1 VTDQVLLRAENISK
15 GFPGVQALNEVSFEV
30 YEGEVHG
37 LVGENG
43 AGKTTLVHVLSGA
56 HQRDSGHIYYGG
68 AEVELRNPHE
78 AARLGIAVVHQE
90 AALAPNLSVADNIFL
105 GHIPASGV
113 GFIRQEQ
120 MDDEARR
127 LLASLGI
134 EMDVRQNVEY
144 LTSSEQ
150 QLVEIAKALSYRARL
165 VMMDEPN
172 SSLAAMETERLFET
186 IERLRKEGMA
196 IVFVSHRLNEVFHI
210 CDRITILRD
219 GRRIAT
225 VDTDA
230 TSIEAV
236 IQMMVGREMRVQ
248 PRARGTV
255 SGEPILEVEGLERGE
270 DVNGVSF
277 TLHEGEILG
286 FAGLV
291 GAGRTAMAMTL
302 FGALAATAGEVSI
315 DGERVHISSPMD
327 AVEQGIGFVP
337 EDKKL
342 QGLFLNM
349 AVRENVSMAILPE
362 LARAGFLDQAKER
375 AVVSEYVDR
384 LAIQTP
390 SIEQTVANLSGGNQ
404 QKVVMSRWLAMR
416 PKVLILDE
424 PTQGID
430 VGAKA
435 EIHDLISDLA
445 AQGMGII
452 LISSELPELLAL
464 SDRLLVMKEG
474 RIVGEYP
481 WTEALSEDIMRSAL
495 QGAVPVDEA

>member
-1 VTDQVLLRAENISK
+1 VTDRVLLRAENIRK
-15 GFPGVQALNEVSFEV
+15 GFPGVQALDQVSFEV

-56 HQRDSGHIYYGG
+56 HKRDEGHIYYGG
-68 AEVELRNPHE
+68 VDVDLRDPHE
-78 AARLGIAVVHQE
+78 AAQLGIAVVHQE
-90 AALAPNLSVADNIFL
+90 AALAPTLSVADNIFL
-105 GHIPASGV
+105 GHLPSSRL
-113 GFIRQEQ
+113 GFVRQEEMQ
-120 MDDEARR
+120 DQARK
-127 LLASLGI
+127 LLESLGI
-134 EMDVRQNVEY
+134 EMDVQQDVER

-186 IERLRKEGMA
+186 IERLRREGMA

-210 CDRITILRD
+210 CDRITVLRD

-225 VDTDA
+225 VDKEA

-236 IQMMVGREMRVQ
+236 IQMMVGREMRVL
-248 PRARGTV
+248 PRDRGHVKGEPVLEARGLEHA
-255 SGEPILEVEGLERGE
+255 GE
-270 DVNGVSF
+270 VNGINF
-277 TLHEGEILG
+277 TLHAGEILG

-302 FGALAATAGEVSI
+302 FGALAPTAGDVFI
-315 DGERVHISSPMD
+315 DGKRTRISSPRD
-327 AVEQGIGFVP
+327 AVQRGVGFVP

-362 LARAGFLDQAKER
+362 LARVGFVDQRKER
-375 AVVSEYVDR
+375 SVASEYVDL

-390 SIEQTVANLSGGNQ
+390 SIEQIVTNLSGGNQ

-435 EIHDLISDLA
+435 EIHDIISDLA

-464 SDRLLVMKEG
+464 SDRLMVMKEG

-495 QGAVPVDEA
+495 QGAAPSET

>member
-1 VTDQVLLRAENISK
+1 VTDGVLLRAENISK

-56 HQRDSGHIYYGG
+56 HRRDAGHIYYGG
-68 AEVELRNPHE
+68 QDVDLRNPHE

-105 GHIPASGV
+105 GHMPSSNL

-120 MDDEARR
+120 VDDEAHR
-127 LLASLGI
+127 LLASLGV
-134 EMDVRQNVEY
+134 EMDVRQSVER
-144 LTSSEQ
+144 LTASEQ
-150 QLVEIAKALSYRARL
+150 QLVEIAKALSYQARL

-172 SSLAAMETERLFET
+172 SSLASMETDRLFQT
-186 IERLRKEGMA
+186 IERLRGEGIA
-196 IVFVSHRLNEVFHI
+196 VVFVSHRLSEVFHI
-210 CDRITILRD
+210 CDRITVLRD
-219 GRRIAT
+219 GKRIAT
-225 VDTDA
+225 VDTGA
-230 TSIEAV
+230 TSVESV

-248 PRARGTV
+248 PRERAPV
-255 SGEPILEVEGLERGE
+255 SGEPILEVRGLEHDNE
-270 DVNGVSF
+270 VNGVSF
-277 TLHEGEILG
+277 TLHAGEILG

-302 FGALAATAGEVSI
+302 FGALRASGGEVHVE
-315 DGERVHISSPMD
+315 GERTDISSPGD
-327 AVEQGIGFVP
+327 AVRRRIGFVP

-342 QGLFLNM
+342 QGLFLSM
-349 AVRENVSMAILPE
+349 AVRENVSMAILRD
-362 LARAGFLDQAKER
+362 LAHFGFLNQDKER
-375 AVVSEYVDR
+375 SVVSEYVDR
-384 LAIQTP
+384 LHVQTP

-435 EIHDLISDLA
+435 EIHDIISDLA

-495 QGAVPVDEA
+495 QGAAPSNET

>member
-1 VTDQVLLRAENISK
+1 VTGGVLLRAENISK

-30 YEGEVHG
+30 HEGEVHG

-56 HQRDSGHIYYGG
+56 HRRDAGHIYYGG
-68 AEVELRNPHE
+68 QDVDLRNPHE

-105 GHIPASGV
+105 GHMPSSNL

-120 MDDEARR
+120 VDDEARR
-127 LLASLGI
+127 LLASLGV
-134 EMDVRQNVEY
+134 EMDVRQSVER
-144 LTSSEQ
+144 LTASEQ
-150 QLVEIAKALSYRARL
+150 QLVEIAKALSYQARL

-172 SSLAAMETERLFET
+172 SSLASMETDRLFKT
-186 IERLRKEGMA
+186 IERLRGEGIA
-196 IVFVSHRLNEVFHI
+196 VVFVSHRLSEVFHI
-210 CDRITILRD
+210 CDRITVLRD

-225 VDTDA
+225 VDTED
-230 TSIEAV
+230 TSVESV

-248 PRARGTV
+248 PRERAPV
-255 SGEPILEVEGLERGE
+255 SGEPILEVRGLEHDNE
-270 DVNGVSF
+270 VNGVSF
-277 TLHEGEILG
+277 TLHAGEILG

-302 FGALAATAGEVSI
+302 FGALRASGGEVHVE
-315 DGERVHISSPMD
+315 GERTDISSPMD
-327 AVEQGIGFVP
+327 AVRRRIGFVP

-342 QGLFLNM
+342 QGLFLGM
-349 AVRENVSMAILPE
+349 AVRENVSMAILRD
-362 LARAGFLDQAKER
+362 LARLGFLSQDKER
-375 AVVSEYVDR
+375 SVVSEYVDR
-384 LAIQTP
+384 LHVQTP

-435 EIHDLISDLA
+435 EIHDIISDLA

-495 QGAVPVDEA
+495 QGAAPSNET

>member
-1 VTDQVLLRAENISK
+1 MTDPVLLRAEHISK
-15 GFPGVQALNEVSFEV
+15 GFPGVQALDNVSFEV

-56 HQRDSGHIYYGG
+56 YQRDAGHIQFAGDD
-68 AEVELRNPHE
+68 VELRNPHE
-78 AARLGIAVVHQE
+78 AAQLGIAVVHQE
-90 AALAPNLSVADNIFL
+90 AALAPTLSIADNVFL
-105 GHIPASGV
+105 GHIPSSRLGLV
-113 GFIRQEQ
+113 RQQ
-120 MDDEARR
+120 QINDEASK

-134 EMDVRQNVEY
+134 RMDVRRNVEH

-150 QLVEIAKALSYRARL
+150 QLVEIAKALSHRARL

-172 SSLAAMETERLFET
+172 SSLAAIETERLFDT
-186 IERLRKEGMA
+186 IERLRSEGIA
-196 IVFVSHRLNEVFHI
+196 TVFVSHRLSEVFHI
-210 CDRITILRD
+210 CDRITVLRD
-219 GRRIAT
+219 GKRIAT
-225 VDTDA
+225 VDKEA
-230 TSIEAV
+230 TSIGEV
-236 IQMMVGREMRVQ
+236 IKMMVGREMRVE
-248 PRARGTV
+248 PRDRGHARG
-255 SGEPILEVEGLERGE
+255 EPVLEARGLEHGSEVR
-270 DVNGVSF
+270 GVSF
-277 TLHEGEILG
+277 TLHAGEILG

-302 FGALAATAGEVSI
+302 FGALAATAGEVFV
-315 DGERVHISSPMD
+315 DGQRIHISSPRD
-327 AVEQGIGFVP
+327 AVQRGFGFLP

-362 LARAGFLDQAKER
+362 LARVGFLDQGKER
-375 AVVSEYVDR
+375 SVASEYVDR

-390 SIEQTVANLSGGNQ
+390 SIEQIVANLSGGNQ

-416 PKVLILDE
+416 PRVLILDE

-435 EIHDLISDLA
+435 EIHDIISDLA

-464 SDRLLVMKEG
+464 SHRLLVMKEG

-495 QGAVPVDEA
+495 QGSARSSEI